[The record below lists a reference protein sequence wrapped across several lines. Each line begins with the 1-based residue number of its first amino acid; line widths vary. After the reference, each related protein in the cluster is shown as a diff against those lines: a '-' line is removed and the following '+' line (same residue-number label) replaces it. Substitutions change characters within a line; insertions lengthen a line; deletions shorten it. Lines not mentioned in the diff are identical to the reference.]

1 MPLFFIFILLP
12 ILELVVFIKVGAK
25 IGALAV
31 IGLIFLSSIF
41 GMMVLRVQG
50 FLTLA
55 SMRARVQQGGLPAR
69 ELAQGVLLG
78 VAGVLL
84 IIPGFIT
91 SALGLVML
99 LPWVRKAMV
108 GVVVGKFFPQ
118 GQARTF
124 YRDSAVGEKDIT
136 DLASAEDIH
145 PPKLPKHRPQ
155 TFNGEFK
162 RED

>member
-31 IGLIFLSSIF
+31 IGLIFLSSIL

-50 FLTLA
+50 FITLA
-55 SMRARVQQGGLPAR
+55 SMRSRLQQGALPAR

-91 SALGLVML
+91 SAFGLVML
-99 LPWVRKAMV
+99 LPWVRKIMV
-108 GVVVGKFFPQ
+108 GLVARKFFAS
-118 GQARTF
+118 GQTQTF
-124 YRDSAVGEKDIT
+124 YNRANFGEKDIT
-136 DLASAEDIH
+136 DLASEEDMR
-145 PPKLPKHRPQ
+145 PPELPKHRPQ
-155 TFNGEFK
+155 VLDAEFK